1 MDICNFADNVV
12 LELALPNSRRRIKVI
27 TTGNPDEFKCERGVA
42 GISVYEEKE
51 LLNLRAVKQLLVD
64 AVVNGFVLETN
75 KLFQKGFYG
84 VCEELAS
91 EFKAKPESEESGA
104 SAADAL

>member
-1 MDICNFADNVV
+1 MDICNFADNIV

-51 LLNLRAVKQLLVD
+51 LLTLRAVKQLLVD
-64 AVVNGFVLETN
+64 SVVNGFVLETN

-84 VCEELAS
+84 VCQELAS
-91 EFKAKPESEESGA
+91 EHRAKPEETGA